1 MPRTVDHIAV
11 VVPAFNEEKDLPQ
24 LLVNLGTAL
33 DKLSRP
39 YHIVVVDDGSADR
52 TAAIASEAAQT
63 LPVHLVRHPKNLG
76 LGRAI
81 QTGLTEA
88 RKFGGIVVTMDAD
101 NSHDPAYIADMIAQF
116 ETNDVDLVICSR
128 YQPGSRIMGLNAFR
142 RMLSYG
148 CYMTMK
154 TLLPYRNVRDYST
167 GFRAYD
173 AAILDRLVV
182 RFGERMVE
190 QSGFACM
197 LELIAKLRTVGA
209 RVIEIPYTLRYDQKQ
224 GVSKLRIMRTIR
236 QYYTVV
242 SQFAWKPVEHT
253 EAAPVAPAT
262 ATASKPRRP
271 VLQTARP

>member
-1 MPRTVDHIAV
+1 MPRTVDHISV
-11 VVPAFNEEKDLPQ
+11 VLPAFNEEKDLPQ
-24 LLVNLGTAL
+24 LLERLDAAL
-33 DKLSRP
+33 EKLRRP
-39 YHIVVVDDGSADR
+39 FHIVVVDDGSADR
-52 TAAIASEAAQT
+52 TATIAAEAART
-63 LPVHLVRHPKNLG
+63 MPVHLVRHPQNQG

-101 NSHDPAYIADMIAQF
+101 NSHDPAYITDMIEVF
-116 ETNDVDLVICSR
+116 ENEDVDLVICSR
-128 YQPGSRIMGLNAFR
+128 YQKGSRVVGLNAFR

-173 AAILDRLVV
+173 SGVLDRLVIH
-182 RFGERMVE
+182 FGGQMVE
-190 QSGFACM
+190 QTGFACM
-197 LELIAKLRTVGA
+197 LELIAKLRTIGA
-209 RVIEIPYTLRYDQKQ
+209 RVTEIPYTLRYDQKQ
-224 GVSKLRIMRTIR
+224 GASKLRIFRTLR

-242 SQFAWKPVEHT
+242 SRFIGKT
-253 EAAPVAPAT
+253 APQTQTAPAAVMPVT
-262 ATASKPRRP
+262 AKARAV

>member
-11 VVPAFNEEKDLPQ
+11 VLPAYNEEKDLPQ
-24 LLVNLGTAL
+24 LLKRL
-33 DKLSRP
+33 DASLSKLRRP
-39 YHIVVVDDGSADR
+39 FHVVVVDDGSADR
-52 TAAIASEAAQT
+52 TAEIAQEAALT
-63 LPVHLVRHPKNLG
+63 MPVHLVRHPRNLG

-81 QTGLTEA
+81 QTGLIEA

-101 NSHDPAYIADMIAQF
+101 NSHDPAYIADMIETF
-116 ETNDVDLVICSR
+116 ETEEVDLVICSR
-128 YQPGSRIMGLNAFR
+128 YQNGSRVVGLNAFR

-148 CYMTMK
+148 CFLTMK

-173 AAILDRLVV
+173 SAIIGRLVQRFGDRL
-182 RFGERMVE
+182 VE

-197 LELIAKLRTVGA
+197 LELIAKLRTVSA
-209 RVIEIPYTLRYDQKQ
+209 RVREIPYTLRYDQKL
-224 GVSKLRIMRTIR
+224 GVSKLRVFRTLR

-242 SQFAWKPVEHT
+242 SQFAFRPVTHVT
-253 EAAPVAPAT
+253 ASTMAAP
-262 ATASKPRRP
+262 SKPRAA

>member
-11 VVPAFNEEKDLPQ
+11 VLPAFNEEKDLPQ
-24 LLVNLGTAL
+24 LLQNLGSSL
-33 DKLSRP
+33 EKLRRP

-52 TAAIASEAAQT
+52 TAAIAADAART
-63 LPVHLVRHPKNLG
+63 MPVHLVCHPRNMG

-101 NSHDPAYIADMIAQF
+101 NSHDPAYISDMIAQF
-116 ETNDVDLVICSR
+116 ESNKAVDLVICSR
-128 YQPGSRIMGLNAFR
+128 YQRGSKIMGLSSFR

-148 CYMTMK
+148 CYLTMK
-154 TLLPYRNVRDYST
+154 SLLPYRNVRDYST

-173 AAILDRLVV
+173 AAIIDRLVM
-182 RFGERMVE
+182 RFGDRLVE

-209 RVIEIPYTLRYDQKQ
+209 KVIEIPYTLRYDQKQ
-224 GVSKLRIMRTIR
+224 GASKLRIMRTLKQYYHVVR
-236 QYYTVV
+236 QY
-242 SQFAWKPVEHT
+242 AWRPVEHT
-253 EAAPVAPAT
+253 FPAT
-262 ATASKPRRP
+262 VAVPATVKTRDA
-271 VLQTARP
+271 VLQAARP